1 MKKKEKVDQLHE
13 KAMALAEKAFMLK
26 KSQKNLESYTAYLKA
41 FELEKE
47 AAMLLVEDFEL
58 EPTRSVLF
66 KGAASLAYNCKQLRE
81 AERMIGFG
89 LSGTPPVQIAQELR
103 DLLVMIRN
111 TTSESSPMD
120 KFQQLPEN
128 LQKEV
133 SDFIDFL
140 IVKHGNSLIAQ

>member
-13 KAMALAEKAFMLK
+13 KAMALAEEAFMLK
-26 KSQKNLESYTAYLKA
+26 RSKKVLESKTAYLKA

-47 AAMLLVEDFEL
+47 AAMLLVEDFEI

-66 KGAASLAYNCKQLRE
+66 KGAANLAYNCEQFRE

-89 LSGTPPVQIAQELR
+89 LSGIPPVQIAQELR
-103 DLLVMIRN
+103 DLLVLIRN
-111 TTSESSPMD
+111 TISESSPMD

-140 IVKHGNSLIAQ
+140 IIKHGPSAIAP